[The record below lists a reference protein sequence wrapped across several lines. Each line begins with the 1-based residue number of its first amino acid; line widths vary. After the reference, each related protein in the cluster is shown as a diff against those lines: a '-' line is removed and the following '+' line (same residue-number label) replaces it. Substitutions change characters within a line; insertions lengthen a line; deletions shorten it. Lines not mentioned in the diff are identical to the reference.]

1 MLKLKGNLCFLRAL
15 EPRDL
20 EFLYKI
26 ENDTSVWEISGT
38 TAPYSKHILKQ
49 YLNNAH
55 KDIYEAKQLRLVI
68 CDYDDRAIGLIDL
81 FDFDPK
87 NHRAGLGVI
96 ILAEGDRNKGVGTE
110 AISLVTDYAFSI
122 LELHQVYANVM
133 AGNKASIH
141 LFTKLGF
148 ARVGTKR
155 HWIYSNGEFKDEILF
170 QKLSDQCISEKL

>member
-1 MLKLKGNLCFLRAL
+1 MLKLEGKRCRLRAL
-15 EPRDL
+15 EPQDI

-26 ENDTSVWEISGT
+26 ENNPSVWEISGT
-38 TAPYSKHILKQ
+38 LTPYSKHILEQ
-49 YLNNAH
+49 YLENAY

-68 CDYDDRAIGLIDL
+68 CNNEAQPIGLIDL

-87 NHRAGLGVI
+87 NHRAGLGLI

-110 AISLVTDYAFSI
+110 AISLMMDYAFTI
-122 LELHQVYANVM
+122 LDLHQVYANVL
-133 AGNKASIH
+133 AENQASIH

-148 ARVGTKR
+148 TRIGNKK

-170 QKLSDQCISEKL
+170 QKLRD

>member
-1 MLKLKGNLCFLRAL
+1 MLRLKGSLCFLRAL
-15 EPRDL
+15 EPQDL
-20 EFLYKI
+20 EFLYEI

-38 TAPYSKHILKQ
+38 TTPYSKHILKQ

-55 KDIYEAKQLRLVI
+55 KDIYEARQLRLVI
-68 CDYDDRAIGLIDL
+68 CDLGTRPIGLIDL

-96 ILAEGDRNKGVGTE
+96 VLAEADRNKGIGTE
-110 AISLVTDYAFSI
+110 AISLVMDYAFSV

-133 AGNKASIH
+133 AGNRASIH

-148 ARVGTKR
+148 AEVGTKK
-155 HWIYSNGEFKDEILF
+155 HWIYYNGEFKDEILF
-170 QKLSDQCISEKL
+170 QKLND